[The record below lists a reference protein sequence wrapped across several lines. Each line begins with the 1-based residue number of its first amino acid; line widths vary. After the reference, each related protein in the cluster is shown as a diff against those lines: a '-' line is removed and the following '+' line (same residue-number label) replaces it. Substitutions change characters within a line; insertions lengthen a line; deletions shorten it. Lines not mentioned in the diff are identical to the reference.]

1 MMKDRIKHFLTGSL
15 VGVCVVCIAA
25 FAALAFYLN
34 WQSSRA
40 VTQLGNI
47 YMANINNRISKHFGA
62 ISDQCL
68 IPMTT
73 FAENIPPVCRSSKE
87 EYYKWMT
94 YYGKNRNYES
104 ICWCDADGNFEMI
117 YGDTLQ
123 YSGPSTFLETME
135 SGESRI
141 AVGYN
146 GAGEQVVLMCA
157 PVSLDVPGME
167 DCVAMLG
174 ELPISYLSDTLSL
187 EEEGSLVYSLV
198 IRKDGDFVVRNA
210 AAVRD
215 NYFDRVE
222 AVYEETDGQTP
233 QDYIAELQDAMKDG
247 RDYSTMVKVEGVQH
261 HMYASSLPNSVW
273 YLVTFMP
280 YGALNESVEGLGIRS
295 LLASTAVCAVILFSL
310 IAVFLRYLALNRAQ
324 VKELE
329 EARRLAEEARL
340 AAEEARLEAEK
351 ASRSKGEFLS
361 NMSHD
366 IRTPMNAI
374 VGMTAIATAHID
386 DPQQVKNCLKKIT
399 MSSRHLLGLIND
411 VLDMSKIESGR
422 MTLNEEL
429 VSLREVMDSIVSIV
443 QPQIKA
449 KHQKFNISIFNITSE
464 NVHCDS
470 VRLNQVLLNLLSNAI
485 KFTPE
490 GGSIEVTICEE
501 PSPKEGDY
509 VRIRI
514 SVKDTG
520 IGMSEEFKEHIFE
533 SFTREDN
540 KRIHRTE
547 GTGLGMAITKYI
559 VDAMGGQITV
569 DSQQGVGT
577 QFQVVL
583 DLQRAVEQVED
594 MILPDWVMLVVD
606 DDQQLCESTVE
617 SLRSIGIRAEW
628 VLDGEDA
635 VQMAVQHHQS
645 HSDYHVILLDWK
657 LPDMDGIQT
666 ARELRRQLGNDVP
679 ILLMS
684 AYDWTEIEDE
694 ARAAGIS
701 GFLMK
706 PLFRSTLFYGLKHYA
721 GEEEVQAVKEEKE
734 PKFLNKRVLVAEDNE
749 LNWEIANELLHDLGL
764 ELEWAENG
772 QVCAEMFQKSQPG
785 YYDAILMDIRMPI
798 MNGYEATD
806 AIRAMERPDA
816 GLPIIAMTADAYS
829 DDIQRC
835 LSHGMN
841 AHVAKPID
849 IDEVARI
856 LKKHLTEADK

>member
-1 MMKDRIKHFLTGSL
+1 MKDQIKHFLTGGL
-15 VGVCVVCIAA
+15 AAVCVVCIAA

-34 WQSSRA
+34 WQNDQA

-47 YMANINNRISKHFGA
+47 YMSNINARVSKHFGA

-73 FAENIPPVCRSSKE
+73 FAENIPPMCESSKE
-87 EYYKWMT
+87 EYYQWMT
-94 YYGKNRNYES
+94 YYGHSRDYES
-104 ICWCDADGNFEMI
+104 ISWCDNEGNIETI
-117 YGDTLQ
+117 YGNPIQ
-123 YSGPSTFLETME
+123 YSGPATFLETMK
-135 SGESRI
+135 SGESRV

-167 DCVAMLG
+167 DCVAMVG
-174 ELPISYLSDTLSL
+174 ELPISYLSEILSLDTLEDKSTL
-187 EEEGSLVYSLV
+187 IYSLV
-198 IRKDGDFVVRNA
+198 IRKDGTFVVRNS

-215 NYFDRVE
+215 NYFDRVR
-222 AVYEETDGQTP
+222 AVYEATNGQTP
-233 QDYIAELQDAMKDG
+233 EDYITELEAAMKAG
-247 RDYSTMVKVEGVQH
+247 SDYSTMVQVEGVRQ

-273 YLVTFMP
+273 YLVTLMP
-280 YGALNESVEGLGIRS
+280 YGALNESVESLGTRFFS
-295 LLASTAVCAVILFSL
+295 ASAVVCAVILLSL
-310 IAVFLRYLALNRAQ
+310 IAVFLRYFTLNRAQ
-324 VKELE
+324 MKELE
-329 EARRLAEEARL
+329 QAKRLAEEAKL
-340 AAEEARLEAEK
+340 AAEK
-351 ASRSKGEFLS
+351 ASKSKGEFLS

-374 VGMTAIATAHID
+374 VGMTAIATAHMD
-386 DPQQVKNCLKKIT
+386 DPQQVQNCLKKIT

-411 VLDMSKIESGR
+411 VLDMSKIESGK

-429 VSLREVMDSIVSIV
+429 VSLREIMESIVSIV
-443 QPQIKA
+443 QPQVKA
-449 KHQKFNISIFNITSE
+449 KHQKFNISIFNILSE

-490 GGSIEVTICEE
+490 NGSIDVSLHEE
-501 PSPKEGDY
+501 ASPKGEEY

-514 SVKDTG
+514 RVKDTG
-520 IGMSEEFKEHIFE
+520 IGMSEEYQAHIFE
-533 SFTREDN
+533 SFSREDN

-559 VDAMGGQITV
+559 VDAMGGEITV
-569 DSQQGVGT
+569 DSRQGVGT

-583 DLQRAVEQVED
+583 DLQRAVEQIED
-594 MILPDWVMLVVD
+594 MVLPDWVMLVVD
-606 DDQQLCESTVE
+606 DDQQLCESTVD

-635 VQMAVQHHQS
+635 VKMAARHHQE
-645 HSDYHVILLDWK
+645 HNDYHVILLDWK

-666 ARELRRQLGNDVP
+666 ARELRRQLGDDVP

-706 PLFRSTLFYGLKHYA
+706 PLFRSTLFYGLKPYVGA
-721 GEEEVQAVKEEKE
+721 EEVPAAKEEKAPE
-734 PKFLNKRVLVAEDNE
+734 FSNKRVLVAEDNE

-772 QVCAEMFQKSQPG
+772 EVCTEMFRRSDPG

-798 MNGYEATD
+798 MDGYEATD
-806 AIRAMERPDA
+806 AIRIMNRPDA
-816 GLPIIAMTADAYS
+816 ALPIIAMTADAYS

-835 LSHGMN
+835 LSHGMT

-849 IDEVARI
+849 IGEVTRI
-856 LKKHLTEADK
+856 LKKYMND

>member
-1 MMKDRIKHFLTGSL
+1 MKNKIKHFLVSSL
-15 VGVCVVCIAA
+15 IGVCIVCIVA
-25 FAALAFYLN
+25 FMALAVYLSH
-34 WQSSRA
+34 QSEQA

-47 YMANINNRISKHFGA
+47 YMSNINDRISKHFDA

-68 IPMTT
+68 VPMTT
-73 FAENIPPVCRSSKE
+73 FAQNIPPMCESSKE
-87 EYYKWMT
+87 EYFKWMT
-94 YYGKNRNYES
+94 YYGKSRNYES
-104 ICWCDADGNFEMI
+104 VSWCDDEGNIETI
-117 YGDTLQ
+117 YGEPLQ
-123 YSGPSTFLETME
+123 TSGPAAFLEAMKN
-135 SGESRI
+135 GEGRV
-141 AVGYN
+141 AVGRN
-146 GAGEQVVLMCA
+146 SSGEQVALMCA
-157 PVSLDVPGME
+157 PVKLSIPGME
-167 DCVAMLG
+167 DCIAMVG
-174 ELPISYLSDTLSL
+174 EMPISYLTDTLSL
-187 EEEGSLVYSLV
+187 EEEKSLVYSFV
-198 IRKDGDFVVRNA
+198 IRKDGTFVMRNS

-215 NYFDRVE
+215 NYFDRVR
-222 AVYEETDGQTP
+222 AVYGETNGQTP
-233 QDYIAELQDAMKDG
+233 EDYIAELEAAMKAG
-247 RDYSTMVKVEGVQH
+247 SDYSTMVQVDGVRQ

-273 YLVTFMP
+273 YLVTLMP
-280 YGALNESVEGLGIRS
+280 YGALNESVESLGMRS
-295 LLASTAVCAVILFSL
+295 IAASATVCAVILLSL
-310 IAVFLRYLALNRAQ
+310 IVVFLRYLALNRAQ

-329 EARRLAEEARL
+329 EAKRLAEEARQ
-340 AAEEARLEAEK
+340 EAEI
-351 ASRSKGEFLS
+351 ASKSKGEFLS

-386 DPQQVKNCLKKIT
+386 DPQRVQNCLKKIT

-411 VLDMSKIESGR
+411 VLDMSKIESGK

-429 VSLREVMDSIVSIV
+429 VSLREIMESIVSIV

-449 KHQKFNISIFNITSE
+449 KHQKFDISIFNILSE

-470 VRLNQVLLNLLSNAI
+470 VRLNQVMLNLLSNAI

-490 GGSIEVTICEE
+490 NGSIEVFLHEE
-501 PSPKEGDY
+501 ASPKGEEY

-514 SVKDTG
+514 QVKDTG
-520 IGMSEEFKEHIFE
+520 IGMSEEFRHHIFE

-547 GTGLGMAITKYI
+547 GTGLGMAITKCI
-559 VDAMGGQITV
+559 VDAMKGEITV
-569 DSQQGVGT
+569 KSQQGVGT
-577 QFQVVL
+577 EFQVVL
-583 DLQRAVEQVED
+583 DLMRAEERVED

-606 DDQQLCESTVE
+606 DDIQLCESTVD

-628 VLDGEDA
+628 VLSGEDA
-635 VQMAVQHHQS
+635 VKMATRHHRE
-645 HSDYHVILLDWK
+645 HKDYHVILLDWK

-666 ARELRRQLGNDVP
+666 ARELRRQLGDDVP
-679 ILLMS
+679 ILMMS
-684 AYDWTEIEDE
+684 AYDWSEIEEE
-694 ARAAGIS
+694 ARTAGIQ

-706 PLFRSTLFYGLKHYA
+706 PLFRSTLFYGLKPFA
-721 GEEEVQAVKEEKE
+721 GGGEVQTLKEKNA
-734 PKFLNKRVLVAEDNE
+734 PQFSNKRILIAEDNE
-749 LNWEIANELLHDLGL
+749 LNWEIANELLHNLGF

-772 QVCAEMFQKSQPG
+772 EVCAKMFQQSAPG

-806 AIRAMERPDA
+806 TIRAMERPDA
-816 GLPIIAMTADAYS
+816 ALPIIAMTADAYS

-856 LKKHLTEADK
+856 LKKYLDD

>member
-1 MMKDRIKHFLTGSL
+1 MKNKIKHFLIGSL
-15 VGVCVVCIAA
+15 VSVCIVCIVS
-25 FAALAFYLN
+25 FVALAAYLN
-34 WQSSRA
+34 HQNEQA

-47 YMANINNRISKHFGA
+47 YMSNINERITMHFDA
-62 ISDQCL
+62 ISEQCL
-68 IPMTT
+68 TPMTT
-73 FAENIPPVCRSSKE
+73 FAENIPPMCDSSKE
-87 EYYKWMT
+87 EYLKWMT
-94 YYGKNRNYES
+94 YYGHSRNYES
-104 ICWCDADGNFEMI
+104 VSWCDSEGNIETI
-117 YGDTLQ
+117 YGDPLQKTGSINFEDTLKN
-123 YSGPSTFLETME
+123 
-135 SGESRI
+135 GESRV

-146 GAGEQVVLMCA
+146 SSGEQVVLMCA
-157 PVSLDVPGME
+157 PVSLSIPGME
-167 DCVAMLG
+167 NCVAMVG
-174 ELPISYLSDTLSL
+174 AMPISYLSDILSL
-187 EEEGSLVYSLV
+187 EDNDTLVYSLV
-198 IRKDGDFVVRNA
+198 IREDGTFVVRNS

-215 NYFDRVE
+215 NYFDRVR
-222 AVYEETDGQTP
+222 AVYKNMDDQTTEE
-233 QDYIAELQDAMKDG
+233 YIKELEAAMKNG
-247 RDYSTMVKVEGVQH
+247 RDYSTMVEVDGVRQ

-280 YGALNESVEGLGIRS
+280 YGALNESVESLGERS
-295 LLASTAVCAVILFSL
+295 VTSSATVCGVILLSL
-310 IAVFLRYLALNRAQ
+310 VIVFLWYFALNRSQ

-329 EARRLAEEARL
+329 KAKQQAEEAKQ
-340 AAEEARLEAEK
+340 EAEL
-351 ASRSKGEFLS
+351 ASKSKGEFLS

-386 DPQQVKNCLKKIT
+386 DPQQLQNCLKKIT
-399 MSSRHLLGLIND
+399 TSSRHLLGLIND
-411 VLDMSKIESGR
+411 VLDMSKIESGK

-429 VSLREVMDSIVSIV
+429 VSLREIMESIVSIV

-449 KHQKFNISIFNITSE
+449 KHQQFNISIFNILSE
-464 NVHCDS
+464 SVHCDS

-490 GGSIEVTICEE
+490 NGSIEVVLYEE
-501 PSPKEGDY
+501 VSPKGEDY

-514 SVKDTG
+514 KVKDNG
-520 IGMSEEFKEHIFE
+520 IGMSEEYRQHIFE
-533 SFTREDN
+533 SFSREDN

-559 VDAMGGQITV
+559 VDAMKGEITV
-569 DSQQGVGT
+569 ESQQGVGT
-577 QFQVVL
+577 EFQLVL
-583 DLQRAVEQVED
+583 DLLRAEEREED
-594 MILPDWVMLVVD
+594 MILPDWIMLVVD
-606 DDQQLCESTVE
+606 DDRQLCESTVD

-635 VQMAVQHHQS
+635 VKMAAQHHKE
-645 HSDYHVILLDWK
+645 HKDYHVILLDWK

-666 ARELRRQLGNDVP
+666 ARELRKQLGDDVP

-684 AYDWTEIEDE
+684 AYDWTEIEEE

-721 GEEEVQAVKEEKE
+721 GSEENIPDEKE
-734 PKFLNKRVLVAEDNE
+734 NVLRFTDRRVLIAEDNE
-749 LNWEIANELLHDLGL
+749 LNWEIANELLHDLGF

-772 QVCAEMFQKSQPG
+772 EICVDMFQKSEPG

-798 MNGYEATD
+798 MDGYKATD
-806 AIRAMERPDA
+806 TIRAMDRPDA
-816 GLPIIAMTADAYS
+816 SLPIIAMTADAYS
-829 DDIQRC
+829 DDIKRC

-849 IDEVARI
+849 INDVARI
-856 LKKHLTEADK
+856 LEKYMND